1 MKYENLIKGN
11 EIKEEIDRL
20 ERFISVAEKV
30 WAGKIIKE
38 KTRYILK
45 SSAYG
50 YFEESSFKLNTKL
63 KNKVLDVL
71 RAELAELK
79 LELEKL

>member
-30 WAGKIIKE
+30 WSGKIIKS
-38 KTRYILK
+38 I
-45 SSAYG
+45 
-50 YFEESSFKLNTKL
+50 
-63 KNKVLDVL
+63 
-71 RAELAELK
+71 
-79 LELEKL
+79 